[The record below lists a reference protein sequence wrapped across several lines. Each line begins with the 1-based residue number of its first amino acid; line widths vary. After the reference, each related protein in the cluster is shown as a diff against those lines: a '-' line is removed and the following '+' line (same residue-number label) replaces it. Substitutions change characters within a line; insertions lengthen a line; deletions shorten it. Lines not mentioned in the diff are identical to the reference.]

1 MSDRSEIQRIRFD
14 VDGVEILSIIQGGRT
29 YGIPGRTVEVAYYTP
44 GSDESFD
51 VMSFVSL
58 EELRDI
64 ITDVI
69 DKQPPFKVIKK
80 YQARTERI

>member
-14 VDGVEILSIIQGGRT
+14 VDGVEVLSIIQGGGT

-44 GSDESFD
+44 GSDERFD

-64 ITDVI
+64 LNDVL
-69 DKQPPFKVIKK
+69 DNQPPFKVIQR
-80 YQARTERI
+80 YEQRTEN